1 MIYSSLKSIIGWVNF
16 LISWIL
22 GAYFA
27 LYFRFESDIPDSA
40 LAVFPATVVFYLL
53 IFLAISEADR
63 LLFGRFESLTF
74 EEFFSLTR
82 RFIFTGLAT
91 FFVFSYFN
99 SFNLPRS
106 YPILTSILS
115 LGSQLAQEKLLRFI
129 KQQSNFSSRKVPIA
143 IYGGGEQGKLL
154 IQKILKDP
162 TTSWYP
168 KVIIDDK
175 LNKSIK
181 KLNGIKLEPGDNLE
195 LVINKYKVSVLIISF
210 TKISSV
216 KLREIK
222 SLCDKLKVELQ
233 IIPPIKAITGKDFS
247 LLDIR
252 VPSTEELIGKLSINL
267 DLDQVKQLIFN
278 KTVLITGAGGSIGSE
293 LARQVVN
300 FSPKKVFLLDRDES
314 ALLQVNLSISNQG
327 SLEQENLILADIRD
341 VEKVRQVLRTI
352 KPDIVFHAAAL
363 KHLSL
368 LENFP
373 EEAVKTNIIGTLN
386 LLKESKDSKVGVF
399 VNISTDKAAD
409 PISVL
414 GKSKFYAE
422 QATTFFGQVDPEFRY
437 FSVRFGNVFG
447 SRGSVLHTFDQ
458 QIKSGG
464 PVTITARGVTRFF
477 MTIEDAVH
485 LVLKA
490 ATRAKTGETLILN
503 MGDSIEIEEIAKKLI
518 KSSGKPIEIT
528 YGNLRKGEKL
538 HEQLIGIKEKIISSS
553 DSEIF
558 TIESSPNNLNF
569 KDLMFEDFLNLIKF
583 SRS

>member
-1 MIYSSLKSIIGWVNF
+1 MSSSLEPILSWAKIF
-16 LISWIL
+16 ISWTL

-27 LYFRFESDIPDSA
+27 LYFRFETDIPDSA
-40 LAVFPATVVFYLL
+40 LSIFPATVVFFLL

-82 RFIFTGLAT
+82 RFIFTGAVTAFIL
-91 FFVFSYFN
+91 SYFN

-106 YPILTSILS
+106 YPVLTSILS
-115 LGSQLAQEKLLRFI
+115 LGTQLALEKLSRFV
-129 KQQSNFSSRKVPIA
+129 KQQSNFSNRKVPIA

-154 IQKILKDP
+154 VQKILKDS

-168 KVIIDDK
+168 KVIIDDN

-181 KLNGIKLEPGDNLE
+181 RINGIKLEPGDNLE
-195 LVINKYKVSVLIISF
+195 FIINKYKISVLIVSF
-210 TKISSV
+210 TKISGA
-216 KLREIK
+216 KLQEIK

-252 VPSTEELIGKLSINL
+252 APSTEELIGKLSINL
-267 DLDQVKQLIFN
+267 DLDEVKRLIIN

-300 FSPKKVFLLDRDES
+300 FSPKKLYLLDRDES

-327 SLEQENLILADIRD
+327 SLEQDQLILADIRD
-341 VEKVRQVLRTI
+341 VGKVKQVLQNV
-352 KPDIVFHAAAL
+352 KPDLVFHAAAL

-373 EEAVKTNIIGTLN
+373 EEAVKTNIVGTLN
-386 LLKESKDSKVGVF
+386 LLKESVDSKVSVF

-414 GKSKFYAE
+414 GKSKLYAE
-422 QATTFFGQVDPEFRY
+422 QATTFFGQDNPEFRY

-503 MGDSIEIEEIAKKLI
+503 MGNSILIEKIAKKLI
-518 KSSGKPIEIT
+518 ESSGKTIEIT
-528 YGNLRKGEKL
+528 YGKLRKGEKL
-538 HEQLIGIKEKIISSS
+538 HEQLIGIKEKIMGSS

-558 TIESSPNNLNF
+558 TIESSPNDLNF

>member
-1 MIYSSLKSIIGWVNF
+1 MSSSLEPILSWAKIF
-16 LISWIL
+16 ISWTL

-27 LYFRFESDIPDSA
+27 LYFRFETDIPDSA
-40 LAVFPATVVFYLL
+40 LSIFPATVVFFLL

-82 RFIFTGLAT
+82 RFIFTGAVTAFIL
-91 FFVFSYFN
+91 SYFN

-106 YPILTSILS
+106 YPVLTSILS
-115 LGSQLAQEKLLRFI
+115 LGTQLALEKLSRFV
-129 KQQSNFSSRKVPIA
+129 KQQSNFSNRKVPIA

-154 IQKILKDP
+154 VQKILKDS

-168 KVIIDDK
+168 KVIIDDN

-181 KLNGIKLEPGDNLE
+181 RINGIKLEPGDNLE
-195 LVINKYKVSVLIISF
+195 FIINKYKISVLIVSF
-210 TKISSV
+210 TKISGA
-216 KLREIK
+216 KLQEIK

-252 VPSTEELIGKLSINL
+252 APSTEELIGKLSINL
-267 DLDQVKQLIFN
+267 DLDEVKRLIIN

-300 FSPKKVFLLDRDES
+300 FSPKKLYLLDRDES

-327 SLEQENLILADIRD
+327 SLEQDQLILADIRD
-341 VEKVRQVLRTI
+341 VGKVKQVLQNV
-352 KPDIVFHAAAL
+352 KPDLVFHAAAL

-373 EEAVKTNIIGTLN
+373 EEAVKTNIVGTLN
-386 LLKESKDSKVGVF
+386 LLKESVDSKVSVF

-414 GKSKFYAE
+414 GKSKLYAE
-422 QATTFFGQVDPEFRY
+422 QATTFFGQENPEFRY

-503 MGDSIEIEEIAKKLI
+503 MGNSILIEKIAKKLI
-518 KSSGKPIEIT
+518 ESSGKTIEIT
-528 YGNLRKGEKL
+528 YGKLRKGEKL
-538 HEQLIGIKEKIISSS
+538 HEQLIGIKEKIMGSS

-558 TIESSPNNLNF
+558 TIESSPNDLNF